1 MMPGGSRPSSAVP
14 RSALA
19 AAVLS
24 AACAGTPPVPAPV
37 AGPAS
42 GAGGTAYLAYVA
54 SESEDQVA
62 LVRFDGATLEVEKT
76 ITVGRFPLEIDGPH
90 GLFVAPDGRHWY
102 VSIAHGTPFGV
113 LQKYATGADTLV
125 AEVPLEMFPS
135 SLQVDASGLFA
146 FVANSN
152 FHGDMVPSFV
162 SVVYTP
168 EMLEVARVETCT
180 MPHGSR
186 LSVDGRH
193 YSTCMMDD
201 ALVEIDARTFQVT
214 RRIPVGERPAH
225 EHGPHQRTCSPT
237 WAHPSPDGTR
247 VYVACNMAG
256 HVLEI
261 DVADGRVAR
270 RFETPARPYNLDVT
284 SDGRTLVVTHRAEPG
299 RVTLWDLE
307 TGRLRADIE
316 TGRRLT
322 HGIALTPDDAYAF
335 VSSEGVQGESG
346 VVDVVD
352 LRAGRAIARAH
363 VGKQAGGVA
372 LWRVERDGE
381 AARADQP

>member
-1 MMPGGSRPSSAVP
+1 M
-14 RSALA
+14 
-19 AAVLS
+19 VLL
-24 AACAGTPPVPAPV
+24 AACAGAPSVPVPV
-37 AGPAS
+37 AGPVA
-42 GAGGTAYLAYVA
+42 GAGGMAYLAYVA
-54 SESEDQVA
+54 SESEDEVA
-62 LVRFDGATLEVEKT
+62 LLRFDGATVAVEKT
-76 ITVGRFPLEIDGPH
+76 VTVGRFPLEIDGPH
-90 GLFVAPDGRHWY
+90 GLFVSPDGAHWY

-152 FHGDMVPSFV
+152 FHGDMVPSSV

-168 EMLEVARVETCT
+168 ELVEVARVETCT

-201 ALVEIDARTFQVT
+201 ALVEMDARTFQVL
-214 RRIPVGERPAH
+214 RRIHVGEGSGHGHEQGAH
-225 EHGPHQRTCSPT
+225 ERTCNPT
-237 WAHPSPDGTR
+237 WAQPSPDGGQ
-247 VYVACNMAG
+247 VYVACNLAN

-261 DVADGRVAR
+261 DAASGGVTR

-284 SDGRTLVVTHRAEPG
+284 GSGRTLVVTHRSDPG
-299 RVTLWDLE
+299 RVTLWDLA
-307 TGRLRADIE
+307 TGRMRAEIA

-322 HGIALTPDDAYAF
+322 HGIAITPDDAYAF
-335 VSSEGVQGESG
+335 ISSEGVQGESG

-352 LRAGRAIARAH
+352 LEAGRPVARAH

-372 LWRVERDGE
+372 FWRMVPTGE
-381 AARADQP
+381 VARPGDP